1 MLIPGLLR
9 GEGGLAGGLCL
20 TRLLRLARSIGT
32 ALFFSQPGSFGAAF
46 FLGYSGGFPLLGYR
60 LFQAGNQFAQALVIL
75 LQTCRL
81 AALLLQPGLNTIEPL
96 LACCFLRFKRLDRR
110 SG

>member
-9 GEGGLAGGLCL
+9 GEGGLAGGFCL

-60 LFQAGNQFAQALVIL
+60 LFQAGNQFAQALVL
-75 LQTCRL
+75 LLETCLL
-81 AALLLQPGLNTIEPL
+81 AALRLPLGLNTLEHLPPF
-96 LACCFLRFKRLDRR
+96 CFLTIGRQ
-110 SG
+110 SVW